1 MKIPVATLSF
11 SGKGKKV
18 IIEALSPSVE
28 VELTNLLE
36 SNISTPTQTRISPSN
51 RKEWMLA
58 LPKANSMLYI
68 FRTVETISNII
79 EEEDNGNEEKND
91 EDHDLK
97 SEEPT
102 TEEEMMEEETPVTEE
117 PTTTVQMEDTSTIT
131 DEDVEPVVEPVEPV
145 EAKDDV
151 PKRFYVRFWK
161 NDEFKGSLY
170 WSDLKQDII
179 ANDFQGD
186 QSELRQ
192 IVRSAY
198 MLTPTVLV
206 DRTDKERWVKNLSK
220 ATLPFGIVAVDVG
233 EQIDEA

>member
-1 MKIPVATLSF
+1 M
-11 SGKGKKV
+11 
-18 IIEALSPSVE
+18 
-28 VELTNLLE
+28 
-36 SNISTPTQTRISPSN
+36 
-51 RKEWMLA
+51 
-58 LPKANSMLYI
+58 
-68 FRTVETISNII
+68 
-79 EEEDNGNEEKND
+79 
-91 EDHDLK
+91 
-97 SEEPT
+97 
-102 TEEEMMEEETPVTEE
+102 TEE

>member
-1 MKIPVATLSF
+1 M
-11 SGKGKKV
+11 
-18 IIEALSPSVE
+18 
-28 VELTNLLE
+28 
-36 SNISTPTQTRISPSN
+36 
-51 RKEWMLA
+51 
-58 LPKANSMLYI
+58 
-68 FRTVETISNII
+68 
-79 EEEDNGNEEKND
+79 
-91 EDHDLK
+91 
-97 SEEPT
+97 
-102 TEEEMMEEETPVTEE
+102 
-117 PTTTVQMEDTSTIT
+117 
-131 DEDVEPVVEPVEPV
+131 
-145 EAKDDV
+145 
-151 PKRFYVRFWK
+151 
-161 NDEFKGSLY
+161 Y